1 MTTASGQTLW
11 VQTDKVPILDE
22 GGKVTGLLVFVVDIT
37 ERKIAQDALALA
49 NKKLGLMASIT
60 RHDILNQ
67 IMALN
72 AYLEL
77 SREAVPDPTV
87 SEYLE
92 KIAKISASMERH
104 ISFTRDYQTIGVQAP
119 QWQDVGACIFRS
131 TASLPMRNVRVATDL
146 HEVKIL
152 ADPLFEKIFYNLIDN
167 ALRYGGDGMKQIRI
181 SSEESD
187 KGLAIIVEDDGAGVS
202 REDKAHLFTKGFGK
216 NTGLGLFL
224 SKEILGI
231 TGMEIRENGTAGKGA
246 RFEISVP
253 KGAYRLSR

>member
-1 MTTASGQTLW
+1 M
-11 VQTDKVPILDE
+11 QTDKVPIKDE
-22 GGKVTGLLVFVVDIT
+22 SGTITGVLAFVVDIT
-37 ERKIAQDALALA
+37 ERKIAQEALALA

-77 SREAVPDPTV
+77 SREASPDPTV
-87 SEYLE
+87 SEFLG
-92 KIAKISASMERH
+92 KMAKISASMERH

-131 TASLPMRNVRVATDL
+131 TASLPMRNVRVTSDL
-146 HEVKIL
+146 HDVKVL

-181 SSEESD
+181 SSEETD
-187 KGLAIIVEDDGAGVS
+187 TGLIIIVEDDGAGIS
-202 REDKAHLFTKGFGK
+202 REDRPHLFTKGFGK

-231 TGMEIRENGTAGKGA
+231 TGMEIRENGTSGKGA